1 VDFQEHIIST
11 ANICYIYSMIRYKY
25 CAQYL
30 EDHFHVSIID
40 NKDYF
45 EFTPS
50 VLRTIV
56 EPHHIQL

>member
-1 VDFQEHIIST
+1 V
-11 ANICYIYSMIRYKY
+11 AK
-25 CAQYL
+25 AL
-30 EDHFHVSIID
+30 EGSFRVTLID

-56 EPHHIQL
+56 EPKHGTPIAFSLH